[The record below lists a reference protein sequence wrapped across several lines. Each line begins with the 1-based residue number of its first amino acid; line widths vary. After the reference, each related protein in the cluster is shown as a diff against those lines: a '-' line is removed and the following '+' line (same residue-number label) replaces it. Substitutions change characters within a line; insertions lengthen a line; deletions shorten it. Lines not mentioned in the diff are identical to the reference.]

1 MGAALVAAGAGAAV
15 VAAGAGA
22 VVVVLPLELLP
33 EVVPL
38 EVEPVVLPV
47 LVLVEVLELL
57 ELLLLEDEPAV
68 VLPDPDELV
77 PEVVVPAPASVV
89 PVVVEPDVPVP
100 AAAWAA
106 AVASVP
112 LIPMVV
118 ELKVLPVCAAA
129 PMEYETPS
137 TPRPTTVTAFL
148 VEVLTRQT
156 PLREFGARVCLP
168 CADSS
173 LRSWSRRRVRK

>member
-1 MGAALVAAGAGAAV
+1 M
-15 VAAGAGA
+15 
-22 VVVVLPLELLP
+22 VVVLPLELLP

-38 EVEPVVLPV
+38 EVEPVVVLVVV
-47 LVLVEVLELL
+47 LVLPLVLLVPL
-57 ELLLLEDEPAV
+57 DDDPVV
-68 VLPDPDELV
+68 VLPNPDELV
-77 PEVVVPAPASVV
+77 PEVVVPVPASVV
-89 PVVVEPDVPVP
+89 PVVVEPEVPVP

-173 LRSWSRRRVRK
+173 LRSWSRLRVRK